1 MWFSLKDS
9 LKGKV
14 EVEVFDFP
22 CIIQLQSVQR
32 RPHLSPHRQ
41 IYNKNG
47 INLRSADGRNRY
59 IPQSATRVPPQQAK
73 LAHDQ
78 TKHTITI
85 LKKWAIPMRRKNPHA
100 LKKACGLLRR
110 EVTELTDGRGMQH
123 MEIPLRRYK
132 RFSKA
137 GMGPGVRHMAFVQER
152 GVGGCIKKKCSGL
165 GWSGLR

>member
-1 MWFSLKDS
+1 MKFLI
-9 LKGKV
+9 
-14 EVEVFDFP
+14 FP

-132 RFSKA
+132 SS
-137 GMGPGVRHMAFVQER
+137 P
-152 GVGGCIKKKCSGL
+152 KKYLQNSATRRRWRSESQKCYSA
-165 GWSGLR
+165 SPR